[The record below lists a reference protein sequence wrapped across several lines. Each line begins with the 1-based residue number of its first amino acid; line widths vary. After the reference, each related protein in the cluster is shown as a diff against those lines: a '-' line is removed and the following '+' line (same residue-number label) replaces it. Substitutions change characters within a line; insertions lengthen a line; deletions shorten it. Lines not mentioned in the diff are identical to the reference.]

1 MIKFPEKT
9 KKINI
14 NQIKRSEKYNK
25 KNYWLLIKGKNK
37 TEIKIK
43 SKLRKTKFSPRKK
56 RTSR

>member
-14 NQIKRSEKYNK
+14 NQIKRSEKYSK